1 MSVEIKQKIVM
12 KQNSPSKSPISK
24 TTKKVTKTPSPK
36 KNVKKSLIKYL
47 ASPPKTETKAK
58 TPSKSESKAHNEHQ
72 SSKTAIPKKKLIQN
86 LIQLDQEIINS
97 TQDNSKNISPKK
109 KTKNQL
115 SPIKDFSYR
124 PPSNTVFDL
133 QEYLDDLQARQID
146 EDLHDSDYKFLKKQI
161 LQSKKAVVVT
171 GAGISVASGIPDFRS
186 QEGIF
191 KQIKE
196 KTNSENN
203 DISMGTGKDMFDFN
217 FIYSSPKALSL
228 FNDMIFDLHKKIKN
242 TQNTAFHG
250 FIDNLAKK
258 KKLKR
263 CYTQNID
270 GFETHL
276 DNLVI
281 KHPISL
287 KKKEWPN
294 VIQLHGSINHLHCI
308 KCRKIFDIEDKH
320 FEGQINKKEGS
331 DSLDYFIGEDNTV
344 QISDLLPD
352 CPECAEAESV
362 RIVAGKRPQGVGK
375 LRSNIIL
382 YNEEHPESE
391 GIGRVVESDI
401 LTNSDLLI
409 ICGTTLKIPGVK
421 RIVKEFSKSI
431 ESKKQETGEGG
442 AIIWL
447 GNEIPSQSIVD
458 YVEYIDLVVLGD
470 CQKFA
475 KMTEKWFE

>member
-1 MSVEIKQKIVM
+1 MSVDIKTKMQT
-12 KQNSPSKSPISK
+12 KQNSPTKSPISK
-24 TTKKVTKTPSPK
+24 TNKRVTKTPSPK
-36 KNVKKSLIKYL
+36 KHAKKSLIKYL
-47 ASPPKTETKAK
+47 ASPPKTDTKAK
-58 TPSKSESKAHNEHQ
+58 TPNKLESKSHNERQ
-72 SSKTAIPKKKLIQN
+72 STKTNTPRKKLIQN
-86 LIQLDQEIINS
+86 LIQLDQEVIDL
-97 TQDNSKNISPKK
+97 TQDNSKNVSPKK
-109 KTKNQL
+109 KSKNQL
-115 SPIKDFSYR
+115 SPIKDFNYR
-124 PPSNTVFDL
+124 PPLNTVFDL
-133 QEYLDDLQARQID
+133 QEYLDDLKARNID
-146 EDLHDSDYKFLKKQI
+146 EDLHDNDYKFLKKQI
-161 LQSKKAVVVT
+161 LQAKRAVVVT

-196 KTNSENN
+196 KTSSENS
-203 DISMGTGKDMFDFN
+203 DVSMSSGKDMFDFN

-276 DNLVI
+276 ENLSI

-320 FEGQINKKEGS
+320 FQGQINKKEGS
-331 DSLDYFIGEDNTV
+331 NSLDYFLENEDTV
-344 QISDLLPD
+344 MISDLLPD
-352 CPECAEAESV
+352 CPECEEAEGI
-362 RIVAGKRPQGVGK
+362 RMIAGKRSQGVGK

-431 ESKKQETGEGG
+431 ESKKKETGDGG

-458 YVEYIDLVVLGD
+458 YVEFIDLVVLGD
-470 CQKFA
+470 CQEFA

>member
-1 MSVEIKQKIVM
+1 MSVEIKNRIKT
-12 KQNSPSKSPISK
+12 KQNSPLKSPSSK
-24 TTKKVTKTPSPK
+24 TNKKITKTPSPK
-36 KNVKKSLIKYL
+36 KNAKKSLIKYL
-47 ASPPKTETKAK
+47 VSPPKTETKAK
-58 TPSKSESKAHNEHQ
+58 TPNKIDSKSYNKKQ
-72 SSKTAIPKKKLIQN
+72 SSKLVLPKKKLIQN
-86 LIQLDQEIINS
+86 LIQLEQDTDLS
-97 TQDNSKNISPKK
+97 TDNSKKISPKK
-109 KTKNQL
+109 RTKSQL
-115 SPIKDFSYR
+115 SPIKDFQYR
-124 PPSNTVFDL
+124 PPLNTVFDL
-133 QEYLDDLQARQID
+133 QEYLDDLEARQID
-146 EDLHDSDYKFLKKQI
+146 EDLNDNEYKFLKKQI
-161 LQSKKAVVVT
+161 LQCKKAVVVT

-191 KQIKE
+191 KKMKE
-196 KTNSENN
+196 KTNSENS
-203 DISMGTGKDMFDFN
+203 DISMSTGKDMFDFN

-228 FNDMIFDLHKKIKN
+228 FNDMIFDLHKKIKT

-250 FIDNLAKK
+250 FIDTLAKK

-270 GFETHL
+270 GFESRL
-276 DNLVI
+276 DNLTI
-281 KHPISL
+281 KHPIGL
-287 KKKEWPN
+287 KKKDWPN

-308 KCRKIFDIEDKH
+308 KCRNIFNVEDQH
-320 FEGQINKKEGS
+320 FQGQINRKDGL
-331 DSLDYFIGEDNTV
+331 DSLDYFLDNNNTV
-344 QISDLLPD
+344 RISDLLPD
-352 CPECAEAESV
+352 CPECAEAEGI
-362 RIVAGKRPQGVGK
+362 RKIAGKRPQGVGK

-431 ESKKQETGEGG
+431 ESKKKETGEGG

-458 YVEYIDLVVLGD
+458 YVEHIDLVILGD

-475 KMTEKWFE
+475 EMTTKWFE